1 MDIRS
6 VEELMPPPGS
16 SIVFKAQPLPTQKK
30 AKQVPEVRG
39 SVAKP
44 FFDIEWKNYPN
55 YPPKP
60 SVESNVDLFDPNLPS
75 SSHIW
80 KNYKRLKEGSVLP
93 SEAEWPLSCMA
104 GQEES
109 KSPPSKAKE
118 YHMPEASSSNTS
130 EPQDNSAA
138 DGLFDWDEN
147 SKWFK
152 DNSHLRVC
160 NDLPFD
166 FSRLSIGLEEERAL
180 DDWIKSE
187 GLNNPYSDIEEF
199 NMLLTLA
206 RDYPKTHDVLFKV
219 LKPPPPLPK
228 KPKVVRKR
236 PRVAFEVG
244 DRQVDAV
251 EPKSVKRVHYEVVPK
266 TLPKLG
272 IPKTTAVDPVKEKQ
286 LTESTPERIESIPP
300 KPRDDAANKEWLQQC
315 SKIIFQQL
323 QLLISESTKT
333 TSKEPGAT
341 GFRSGIAT
349 IRLEDL
355 DDILDQNKS
364 EFRNPQSKRLAS
376 KWTQQYGFKS
386 VEHLR
391 RLLVLIPIPVR
402 QEQCLQKIRILR
414 RPTKPKSDP
423 LSLSIELK
431 FCRLFCTLQMN
442 THMYPEVAAMRG
454 ENAVY
459 KSSIGVIEVRTG
471 SSQIGWVWPNGTVMI
486 VNGRSNEELAETLHK
501 IVAKTMGNMNFKA
514 DPSHKLLHLRLF
526 SGASFPWSVNLEEF
540 SRIHTFSAQPFLREA
555 NFVYYVDKELPGVSA
570 RLYESGVFQ
579 VFAMT
584 TDEADEMVKR
594 LYYCSSSYRKPQIYQ
609 KSK

>member
-1 MDIRS
+1 MPRPSKVEFCDPSNRESHDSEPDEEFMKYLCSDEMLKMINSDEVPSTSRKTKKSKKSKKAKKKSKKSSKSFNRALMTTEDPIEPLQTDTSFDLHSSWAPVLQPSPDKFCLQGNQENFEPMDIRS

-30 AKQVPEVRG
+30 AKQVPEVGG

-109 KSPPSKAKE
+109 KSPPTKSKE
-118 YHMPEASSSNTS
+118 YLTSEAPSSNAS

-138 DGLFDWDEN
+138 DGL
-147 SKWFK
+147 
-152 DNSHLRVC
+152 
-160 NDLPFD
+160 
-166 FSRLSIGLEEERAL
+166 
-180 DDWIKSE
+180 
-187 GLNNPYSDIEEF
+187 
-199 NMLLTLA
+199 
-206 RDYPKTHDVLFKV
+206 
-219 LKPPPPLPK
+219 
-228 KPKVVRKR
+228 RKR
-236 PRVAFEVG
+236 PHVAFEVG
-244 DRQVDAV
+244 ARQVDAV
-251 EPKSVKRVHYEVVPK
+251 EPKFVKRVHYEVVPK
-266 TLPKLG
+266 TLSKLG
-272 IPKTTAVDPVKEKQ
+272 TPKTTAVDLVKGKQ
-286 LTESTPERIESIPP
+286 LTEE
-300 KPRDDAANKEWLQQC
+300 EWLQQC
-315 SKIIFQQL
+315 SKIIFQHL

-333 TSKEPGAT
+333 TCKEPGAT

-391 RLLVLIPIPVR
+391 RSLVLIPIPVR

-414 RPTKPKSDP
+414 RPTKPKSEP

-431 FCRLFCTLQMN
+431 FCRLFCTL
-442 THMYPEVAAMRG
+442 
-454 ENAVY
+454 
-459 KSSIGVIEVRTG
+459 
-471 SSQIGWVWPNGTVMI
+471 
-486 VNGRSNEELAETLHK
+486 
-501 IVAKTMGNMNFKA
+501 
-514 DPSHKLLHLRLF
+514 
-526 SGASFPWSVNLEEF
+526 
-540 SRIHTFSAQPFLREA
+540 
-555 NFVYYVDKELPGVSA
+555 
-570 RLYESGVFQ
+570 
-579 VFAMT
+579 
-584 TDEADEMVKR
+584 
-594 LYYCSSSYRKPQIYQ
+594 
-609 KSK
+609 